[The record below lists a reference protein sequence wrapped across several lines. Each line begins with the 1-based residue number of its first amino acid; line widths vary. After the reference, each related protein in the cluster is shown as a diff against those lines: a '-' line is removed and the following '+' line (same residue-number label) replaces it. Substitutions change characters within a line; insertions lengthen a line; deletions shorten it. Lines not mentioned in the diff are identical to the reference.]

1 MSGFAFPGLLL
12 VSGTVLDVELVF
24 GRSVQLVSQNR
35 NEKAYVSIGLVLD
48 FYCLFIDKGAKGF
61 KQ

>member
-35 NEKAYVSIGLVLD
+35 NEKAYVSMGVGPRFLLSV
-48 FYCLFIDKGAKGF
+48 YR
-61 KQ
+61 